1 MRREFP
7 GSTTQP
13 TRSDILRRQVDE
25 SPDDISRLEALLFL
39 ARYFADAADGVKGLA
54 AAGEARSLALRLSDF
69 AAVAN
74 ALNSASI
81 SQYHRSD
88 YVSAIATAIDA
99 WEFAQRS
106 GSTAEKVNSY
116 ISTGLALQAL
126 GASDI
131 AMKVIEKGL
140 MLTRASGPLREQR
153 IRLIRLKAM
162 LTAMTGTMDA
172 ATELFREATQ
182 LAEHGTRMQFAASHG
197 NWGIAL
203 LRRAEN
209 LVAQEMPAH
218 ELLAESRLH
227 IEKALAIAE
236 EDGDALVVTDR
247 MASLGMIALLE
258 GRMEEAESQLGIAL
272 DRSRS
277 LDYVRTAVFTSV
289 SLGKLY
295 LRRRDLASAVSVLR
309 HAVALARRGAA
320 EDILAWAQTLL
331 AEALEQQGLGGEAAI
346 QRSAAAKLRDDNKLY
361 RRVAAEDAV
370 RLAARILGDEIKL
383 DIDQAALQ
391 PSF

>member
-7 GSTTQP
+7 GPTTQP

-25 SPDDISRLEALLFL
+25 SPDDLSRLDALLTL

-106 GSTAEKVNSY
+106 GSTAEKVSGY

-126 GASDI
+126 GVSDI

-140 MLTRASGPLREQR
+140 MLTRTSGPLREHR

-172 ATELFREATQ
+172 ATELFREAAQ

-203 LRRAEN
+203 LRR
-209 LVAQEMPAH
+209 AH

-295 LRRRDLASAVSVLR
+295 LRRQDFASAVSVLR

-331 AEALEQQGLGGEAAI
+331 AEALEQRGLVGEAAI
-346 QRSAAAKLRDDNKLY
+346 QRSAADKLRDDNKLY
-361 RRVAAEDAV
+361 RRIAAEDAA